1 MNVKGNTMNRQPC
14 PDALSGIST
23 TVLALHH
30 QAMFEVPDAA
40 DARVVCLE
48 GAVWITLDNDTRDFV
63 LEPCEAFTATEHRRA
78 VVYALKPSRISV
90 ARVTSERRAT
100 TSRLPHR
107 TSLRK
112 PTNPALAASAIW
124 G

>member
-1 MNVKGNTMNRQPC
+1 MNRQPC
-14 PDALSGIST
+14 PESLSGSNT
-23 TVLALHH
+23 TGLALQH
-30 QAMFEVPDAA
+30 QAMFELPDAA

-78 VVYALKPSRISV
+78 VIYALKPSRISV
-90 ARVTSERRAT
+90 TRVATERRETAT
-100 TSRLPHR
+100 RLPHR
-107 TSLRK
+107 PATGRLA
-112 PTNPALAASAIW
+112 NPALAASAIW